1 METEQRTLGA
11 SYRYNSS
18 DIKKKEVRKGGEDGD
33 FHGDA
38 VAAVST
44 FPLGHS

>member
-18 DIKKKEVRKGGEDGD
+18 DIKKRKYGREERMETFMGMLWQLSAL
-33 FHGDA
+33 FH
-38 VAAVST
+38 
-44 FPLGHS
+44 